1 MDSFGVRAGWHSI
14 SVGEGSHVPIFLA
27 VLNVLACTGG
37 DGGLDLIMGTYQP
50 SITCRGAL
58 PSWRNCA
65 AVLYG
70 MQASTHIQVFGD
82 REDPGSEVVLP
93 AIISAG
99 KKFIPNLL
107 LHVDATR

>member
-1 MDSFGVRAGWHSI
+1 LI

-27 VLNVLACTGG
+27 VLNLLVCIAG
-37 DGGLDLIMGTYQP
+37 DGKLDLIMGTYQP

-70 MQASTHIQVFGD
+70 MQASTQNQVFGD
-82 REDPGSEVVLP
+82 REDPDSEVVLP
-93 AIISAG
+93 AMISAG
-99 KKFIPNLL
+99 KKVIPNLL